1 MEIVESQFLNGWFFH
16 YLKVSGIYFYGK
28 PKGCREKLPLADRK
42 RNFIPDMIHAVSA
55 VCCSLLIIAMLAD
68 YALFYLNDVKTYEF
82 FIVMAFINRIHYSG
96 QVPLIF
102 LACFFCRHRIRKLL
116 RDVSVMASET
126 MSLKDLQIWR
136 NRNSAMIVL
145 WLALC
150 HGFHLLFISL
160 KSINF
165 LENANAAHDT
175 VPIFGN
181 DGSIQAPRLIFATLS
196 SAGALLSLNVDLA
209 VQVFYFSVILIMIR
223 ILHKVHRVL
232 APPSGHDAKVTVRT
246 ESSMVDWAANVVI
259 RMRQLYKR
267 LNRAFGYIIFLNCMR
282 DLTAMVAL
290 MSMLLETDLSV
301 RPGETPQQY
310 QKRASNRD
318 LVNNLSICEIVI
330 SISNAVLRWTICTY
344 SHKQVSQS
352 FF

>member
-1 MEIVESQFLNGWFFH
+1 MEIVESQFLNGWFFR
-16 YLKVSGIYFYGK
+16 YLKVSGIYFYGQ
-28 PKGCREKLPLADRK
+28 PKVWQQKLPLAGRK
-42 RNFIPDMIHAVSA
+42 RDFVPDMLQAVSA

-68 YALFYLNDVKTYEF
+68 YALFYLEEIQTYDF
-82 FIVMAFINRIHYSG
+82 FVVVAFINRIHYSG

-102 LACFFCRHRIRKLL
+102 LACFVCRHRIRKLL

-136 NRNSAMIVL
+136 NRNSAMIVM

-160 KSINF
+160 RTIGF
-165 LENANAAHDT
+165 LENANDT

-181 DGSIQAPRLIFATLS
+181 KGSIRAPTLIFSTLS
-196 SAGALLSLNVDLA
+196 SASVLLSLNVDLA

-223 ILHKVHRVL
+223 ILHNVHQVL
-232 APPSGHDAKVTVRT
+232 AQLSGHDAKVTVRT
-246 ESSMVDWAANVVI
+246 EYSMVDWAANVVI

-290 MSMLLETDLSV
+290 MSVLLETDLSV
-301 RPGETPQQY
+301 RPGETPQQH
-310 QKRASNRD
+310 QKRASVHD
-318 LVNNLSICEIVI
+318 LKQNIVICEFFI
-330 SISNAVLRWTICTY
+330 SISNAILRWTICAY
-344 SHKQVSQS
+344 SHKQVP
-352 FF
+352 